1 MLCKTHQEGWPD
13 TQEAPGW
20 ACQLLRAEKQ
30 VVPMRFKEKCELFNW
45 SGRRSF
51 VLEVG
56 GGSAKEDC
64 KGDFTDRQPP
74 DRGENIKP
82 SWAWQPAALQSQ
94 RVTASC
100 LSRSTSQA
108 CSHWHRQELLQFQ
121 CFLHP
126 AAAVDSLI
134 ESDGVK
140 HNKKDDL
147 MGLLLKPFCNFH
159 YQKKSLLEWYP
170 LLSKCFL
177 KAKIQG
183 MQSTPAVSA

>member
-1 MLCKTHQEGWPD
+1 MWAVQLKWSQVICPWGGWWFCQRGPQRWFHGR
-13 TQEAPGW
+13 TAPRSWWKHEA
-20 ACQLLRAEKQ
+20 
-30 VVPMRFKEKCELFNW
+30 
-45 SGRRSF
+45 
-51 VLEVG
+51 VL
-56 GGSAKEDC
+56 SLTA
-64 KGDFTDRQPP
+64 T
-74 DRGENIKP
+74 
-82 SWAWQPAALQSQ
+82 LQSQ

-100 LSRSTSQA
+100 LARSTSQA
-108 CSHWHRQELLQFQ
+108 CSHWCRRELLQFQ

-126 AAAVDSLI
+126 AVAVDSLI